1 MVAHI
6 AGRLLEP
13 EEGRRF
19 ARDAVKWI
27 EKTLGPTYLWPGN
40 YREPEQCIR
49 SLVLR
54 GEYRPTA
61 SLKATGEDDWN
72 AIIELGEVT
81 AEEVLRRYT
90 RHVHS
95 RTGTVAAT
103 ARRLD

>member
-27 EKTLGPTYLWPGN
+27 
-40 YREPEQCIR
+40 
-49 SLVLR
+49 
-54 GEYRPTA
+54 EYRPTA